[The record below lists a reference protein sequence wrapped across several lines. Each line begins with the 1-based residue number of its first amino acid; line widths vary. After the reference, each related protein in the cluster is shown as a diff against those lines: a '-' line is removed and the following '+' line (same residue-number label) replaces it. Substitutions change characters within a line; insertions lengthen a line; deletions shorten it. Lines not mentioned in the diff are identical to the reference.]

1 MLKNI
6 LVKKFC
12 DVNNIMHEKKIQTKQ
27 TKISFLNKFLINYER
42 GYTK

>member
-12 DVNNIMHEKKIQTKQ
+12 DVNNIMHEKKNPNQT
-27 TKISFLNKFLINYER
+27 NKNIIFEIFLINYER